1 MVFAFT
7 FKVWERK
14 RGRVLMIISL
24 EMSVKKLVKP
34 TVQTFLWRGSLFM
47 IASRRGEYSM
57 ER

>member
-1 MVFAFT
+1 VFAFT